1 MGVFSCTFDEF
12 DASEVFPVAHSL
24 LEKCLVCSGEIGVYF
39 VGDDSEIPDALL
51 TGRGRSPVA
60 DQGGGFLAAVLSDP
74 SFSLVSF
81 DLGCLG

>member
-1 MGVFSCTFDEF
+1 MGVFSCTLDEF

-24 LEKCLVCSGEIGVYF
+24 LEKCLVCSGEIGVYL
-39 VGDDSEIPDALL
+39 VRDDSEIPDALL
-51 TGRGRSPVA
+51 TGRCRSPVA
-60 DQGGGFLAAVLSDP
+60 DQGGGFLTFLSDP